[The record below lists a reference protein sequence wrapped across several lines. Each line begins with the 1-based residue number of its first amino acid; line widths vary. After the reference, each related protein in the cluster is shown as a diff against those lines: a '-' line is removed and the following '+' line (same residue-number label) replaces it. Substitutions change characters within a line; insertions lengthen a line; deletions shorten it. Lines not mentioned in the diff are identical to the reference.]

1 MGQINSAEERKLISG
16 FESVKRML
24 LQEEFSDRWD
34 KPLAYW
40 ALPNDRRL
48 PLAFLDRSLGELLQT
63 PFHVLS
69 ATRGVGHKKVGTLV
83 KLLNRATSKS
93 PPAVPF
99 GIKELADNPTLGA
112 QPTSGPTAAASSAT
126 FDEHFDPALVSE
138 ALWELWCETVKRFH
152 LDHEPI
158 GRVATSLVPLPTV
171 IWQTPLGEYSARRLS
186 EIRQLRTHGEK
197 RVRVVLEVFYTVHQ
211 MLSSVKFEGGHLALR
226 LVPRFVPA
234 TEDFIA
240 NVVRTGRIV
249 DGQELTTNLVT
260 PILEQIRVDAG
271 ETLYELCSERLG
283 AHGIKRSVRDQAM
296 ALGLTRAR
304 VYQMLEDCGRIM
316 EVRWPEG
323 RRWLLELAPKVAP
336 SAKKS
341 FQTLFGLLYPS
352 HERDEAVQPEID
364 GGDGIDNDAE
374 MRRDGSA
381 DANRGQSNPVLT
393 TAGWQHASATTHS

>member
-16 FESVKRML
+16 FESVKRLL

-48 PLAFLDRSLGELLQT
+48 PLAFLDRSLGELLHT

-83 KLLNRATSKS
+83 KLLHRATSKT

-99 GIKELADNPTLGA
+99 GIKELADNPVAGSTQA
-112 QPTSGPTAAASSAT
+112 APEPASPTVV
-126 FDEHFDPALVSE
+126 DQFDPTLVSE
-138 ALWELWCETVKRFH
+138 ALWELWCQTVKRFH

-240 NVVRTGRIV
+240 NVVRTGRTIEIE
-249 DGQELTTNLVT
+249 ELNANVVA
-260 PILEQIRVDAG
+260 PILGQIRVDAG

-283 AHGIKRSVRDQAM
+283 ANGIRRSVRDQAM

-323 RRWLLELAPKVAP
+323 RRWLADLAPRVAP
-336 SAKKS
+336 TARKT
-341 FQTLFGLLYPS
+341 FQTILGLLYPS
-352 HERDEAVQPEID
+352 HERQDVVQRELESIHALD
-364 GGDGIDNDAE
+364 GDAE
-374 MRRDGSA
+374 PCQDSPEESL
-381 DANRGQSNPVLT
+381 RGQNNPVLT
-393 TAGWQHASATTHS
+393 TSGWSSASAATHS